1 MTPHPNA
8 PPTDA
13 AMTLPPP
20 QNLDAER
27 AVLAALMLGADLP
40 TLAPEAFYRTSHQQV
55 YRAIVALRERGE
67 PSDGVTVSAELRT
80 RGDLDAVGG
89 MPALSHLMEYASSTL
104 NTSAHARIVAQMA
117 ARRRLRD
124 LGTQLSQDAT
134 DPSRA
139 IPDALERVRAA
150 MTAVTEGLTDERE
163 VHELAR
169 LALPGPAFMA
179 CEFKQ
184 PLSMLGDSLL
194 CEGGGAF
201 LHAPGGEGKSFLGEQ
216 FAYAM
221 ASGTHWLGQFSAPE
235 GGTPVVLIQAELS
248 SYHVQAR
255 RRLDPIY
262 RQSPPNLHTLTYE
275 HIGHQLDILQDGD
288 LAKVVHLIQTVG
300 ARILVLDPLSQFHS
314 EAESPEGFKRVRT
327 AVQAIQLR
335 TGASVFLVHHEV
347 KVTDP
352 KNPRP
357 SAARSRGATILTE
370 DWAELGMALERDPAG
385 HHRLH
390 FDKCRHSAKPA
401 DVYIKQGPHGW
412 WEGTSAPVAIGDKT
426 TEALEKALLVCG
438 DKGLGKDELIA
449 ASKSGGGARSWQA
462 IKDALDRI
470 ALKRGFDD
478 RKALN
483 VGSDSRPRF
492 AHVSASAS
500 LVQVEA
506 DLHYPDTDTATRY
519 EDGEF

>member
-1 MTPHPNA
+1 
-8 PPTDA
+8 
-13 AMTLPPP
+13 
-20 QNLDAER
+20 
-27 AVLAALMLGADLP
+27 
-40 TLAPEAFYRTSHQQV
+40 
-55 YRAIVALRERGE
+55 
-67 PSDGVTVSAELRT
+67 
-80 RGDLDAVGG
+80 
-89 MPALSHLMEYASSTL
+89 
-104 NTSAHARIVAQMA
+104 
-117 ARRRLRD
+117 
-124 LGTQLSQDAT
+124 
-134 DPSRA
+134 
-139 IPDALERVRAA
+139 
-150 MTAVTEGLTDERE
+150 
-163 VHELAR
+163 
-169 LALPGPAFMA
+169 MA
-179 CEFKQ
+179 CEFRQ

-438 DKGLGKDELIA
+438 PQGMTKQEA
-449 ASKSGGGARSWQA
+449 VTASVKGGGAKSDRA
-462 IKDALDRI
+462 VNDALDRI
-470 ALKRGFDD
+470 ARKHGFDD
-478 RKALN
+478 RQGLN
-483 VGSDSRPRF
+483 IGSEKRPRYAYRTGSGSLLEAQGDF
-492 AHVSASAS
+492 QLVSDDAAEGCDDSA
-500 LVQVEA
+500 
-506 DLHYPDTDTATRY
+506 
-519 EDGEF
+519 F